1 MAFSGRQLSMLDDAI
16 NAMTIQRAAF
26 EEVPITVDDIL
37 EKFIKFED
45 REIVQRASEM
55 FDTKYM
61 DRSIAVVVETDIAP
75 SMRVTFRLANARL
88 DGRPMFLI
96 PHYAVSGYTREPMRI
111 SPAFERWVTAYVN
124 NRIDFHYVKKVLRLV
139 DDMCQHESHVAF
151 HWPVIRILAEAT
163 GDGKLIKSLD
173 HKTRAPLPPMPPD
186 LRAACKETAEIVT
199 MAHILGKA
207 PEKKYAFNVYVSL
220 SAATYRDTPIGVV
233 RDAN

>member
-1 MAFSGRQLSMLDDAI
+1 MLDEAI
-16 NAMTIQRAAF
+16 NNMTIQRAAF
-26 EEVPITVDDIL
+26 EEIPITIDDIL

-45 REIVQRASEM
+45 RELVQRAAEM

-61 DRSIAVVVETDIAP
+61 DRSIAVVVETDTAS
-75 SMRVTFRLANARL
+75 SMRVTFRLAGARL

-111 SPAFERWVTAYVN
+111 SPAFERWVTACVS

-139 DDMCQHESHVAF
+139 DEMCQHEAHVAF

-173 HKTRAPLPPMPPD
+173 HKTRAPITSMPPE

-207 PEKKYAFNVYVSL
+207 PEKKYAFTVYVSL
-220 SAATYRDTPIGVV
+220 SPATYRDTPIGII
-233 RDAN
+233 RDAS